1 MGTYVGTL
9 FLMMMKDIPRLSLVF
24 LVINISFGAGLYF
37 SLVGYYNNDN
47 IDTVNDNTT
56 RYVLCILLL

>member
-1 MGTYVGTL
+1 MGTDVGTL
-9 FLMMMKDIPRLSLVF
+9 FLMMKKDIPRLLLVF

-56 RYVLCILLL
+56 R